1 MSEDITTAPPSVP
14 QASVSPT
21 TGPLQGLKNWWN
33 GLGRSSSTTQPPPS
47 ASTPPSST
55 TPLSRMRDKIE
66 EFDEDYRN
74 MGERLLGFFQL
85 LAGYTIPFVMVVA
98 VGNDLGMYFSPYMGD
113 FSAKL
118 SAYAMECAIAAL
130 TLAMGR
136 AFEHLSSGNT
146 QWAKVVMTVCGWL
159 LLNTSTAFGL
169 YALASDAPINNTPS
183 GHVMLIVRVVAI
195 ASVDLGCSFVLM
207 WRGKSIQKHIE
218 AIHKKAAAI
227 SSLADA
233 ERSITEADK
242 NAALREQMMQSTLKI
257 QEDLSQKIGQAV
269 SMVMQSIL
277 DKMETALQDDGKSK
291 HDTRYGSR

>member
-1 MSEDITTAPPSVP
+1 MQTP
-14 QASVSPT
+14 VSPQT
-21 TGPLQGLKNWWN
+21 VSPNTGPLQGLKNWFAGW
-33 GLGRSSSTTQPPPS
+33 GRSQSTPNPPPS
-47 ASTPPSST
+47 APQG

-74 MGERLLGFFQL
+74 IGERLLGFFQL
-85 LAGYTIPFVMVVA
+85 AAGYLIPFVMVVA

-113 FSAKL
+113 FSATL

-159 LLNTSTAFGL
+159 LLNASTAFGL
-169 YALASDAPINNTPS
+169 YALASNAPINNTPT
-183 GHVMLIVRVVAI
+183 GHLMLIVRVVAI

-257 QEDLSQKIGQAV
+257 QEDLSEKIGQAV

-277 DKMETALQDDGKSK
+277 EKMETALKEDGKNK
-291 HDTRYGSR
+291 NEGRYGSR